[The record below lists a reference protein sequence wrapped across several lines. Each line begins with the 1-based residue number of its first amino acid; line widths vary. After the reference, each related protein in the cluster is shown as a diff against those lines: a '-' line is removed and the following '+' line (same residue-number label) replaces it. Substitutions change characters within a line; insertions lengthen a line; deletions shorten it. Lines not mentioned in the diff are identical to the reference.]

1 LNFENFVQCV
11 SYFSACGNSSSFLL
25 QYPPEETSKGSGRKL
40 EYAGQLP
47 RLSTVEKNFLAQLIT
62 NPTKEVN
69 VTYKKKFKQLFV

>member
-1 LNFENFVQCV
+1 M
-11 SYFSACGNSSSFLL
+11 L
-25 QYPPEETSKGSGRKL
+25 QYSLFSLQHPPEETSKGSARKL

-69 VTYKKKFKQLFV
+69 VTHLHVMKWNNIYSHCFW